1 MDQNQLEGSRRAE
14 VMYPFIKSTAVW
26 RRHVEIT
33 HRESPLIVMTM
44 QHRSKVVKCIYENS
58 KPNSVILQVDVV
70 MQYHDSA
77 LSDFTGLL
85 QIDTHSNA
93 FLNLTLKDVM
103 GSIHGTLTSNNFTQV
118 ISRKFKFH

>member
-1 MDQNQLEGSRRAE
+1 MLNY
-14 VMYPFIKSTAVW
+14 VF
-26 RRHVEIT
+26 
-33 HRESPLIVMTM
+33 
-44 QHRSKVVKCIYENS
+44 
-58 KPNSVILQVDVV
+58 LQVDVV

-93 FLNLTLKDVM
+93 FVNLTLKGVM

-118 ISRKFKFH
+118 SSNLIVGKQ